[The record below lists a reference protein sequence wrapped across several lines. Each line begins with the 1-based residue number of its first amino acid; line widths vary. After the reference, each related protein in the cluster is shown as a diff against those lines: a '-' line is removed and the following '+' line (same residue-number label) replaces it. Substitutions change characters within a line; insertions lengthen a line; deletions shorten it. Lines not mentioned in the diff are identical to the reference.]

1 MSETNYAVAPGEYIE
16 EWLEDNH
23 RSSSW
28 LACQIGATPKYMA
41 DLLAGSSMMSLC
53 TADSISRVTGIP
65 GRVWMGYER
74 QYRADV
80 ERLNADRLCHAECFC
95 DM

>member
-28 LACQIGATPKYMA
+28 LAGQIGATPKYMA
-41 DLLAGSSMMSLC
+41 DLLAGRSMMSLC
-53 TADSISRVTGIP
+53 TADSIGRATGIP
-65 GRVWMGYER
+65 GRIWMGYER

-80 ERLNADRLCHAECFC
+80 ERLNADRLCHSECFC
-95 DM
+95 DD